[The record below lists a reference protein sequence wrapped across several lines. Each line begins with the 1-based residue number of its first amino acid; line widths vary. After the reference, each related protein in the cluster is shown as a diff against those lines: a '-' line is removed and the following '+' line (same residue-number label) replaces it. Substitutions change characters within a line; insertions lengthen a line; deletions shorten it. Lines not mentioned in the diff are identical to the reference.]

1 MQRYQDLNS
10 QVIDRWVAEGWE
22 WGIPISHS
30 EYCNAQQGKWDVLL
44 TPTQFVPHSWFGEI
58 AGKRILGLASG
69 GGQQMPIFAALGAKC
84 TVLDYSNK
92 QIETELLVAERE
104 GYQIEAIVA
113 DMTKELPFADES
125 FDLVFHPVSNCYIQ
139 DVQSVFNEVYRV
151 LKKGGI
157 FLAGLNNEINY
168 IVDEAEKEII
178 WKMPFNP
185 LENESAR
192 EYILGEDCA
201 IQFSHT
207 VSEQIGG
214 QLKAGF
220 TLVDIYE
227 DTNGEGRLHDLNI
240 KSFMATK
247 SVKK

>member
-1 MQRYQDLNS
+1 MQRYQDINS
-10 QVIDRWVAEGWE
+10 EAIDRWVAEGWE
-22 WGIPISHS
+22 WGTPISHIQ
-30 EYCNAQQGKWDVLL
+30 YRNAQQGDWNVLL
-44 TPTQFVPHSWFGEI
+44 TPTKFVPHSWFGEI
-58 AGKRILGLASG
+58 AGKRILGLASA
-69 GGQQMPIFAALGAKC
+69 GGQQMPIFTALGAKC

-113 DMTKELPFADES
+113 DMTEELPFADES
-125 FDLVFHPVSNCYIQ
+125 FDIVFHPVSNCYIQ
-139 DVQSVFNEVYRV
+139 DVQYVFTEVYRV

-168 IVDEAEKEII
+168 IVDKSEKEII
-178 WKMPFNP
+178 WEMPFNP
-185 LENESAR
+185 LENKTAR
-192 EYILGEDCA
+192 EYILDEDCG

-207 VSEQIGG
+207 VTEQIGG

-227 DTNGEGRLHDLNI
+227 DTNGEGWLHDLNI
-240 KSFMATK
+240 KTFMATK
-247 SVKK
+247 AVKV